1 MAVEFSYRLLN
12 TSNGVGKESIEAY
25 SNLISN
31 TIDEGPSNSLIRMR
45 FRTYLFYL
53 MAVTL
58 SLPLLVLT
66 YTQYRMIGQEIERE
80 NTLLAEDA
88 SALSNDVKGIVLAA
102 KGLVT
107 MAANAYALESQQN
120 HYRLNKIL
128 IGLRDA
134 LPYFVNAHFD
144 NAEGVTVAFDPP
156 RNSKGESNIGVDHT
170 QREHWKQL
178 SGQDFPIVSDVIQ
191 AVGAA
196 SGPIVNIMSPAVN
209 DKGVVVGY
217 AVSALNLRSLY
228 DEVVAGLGVK
238 DSVVWILDRK
248 GMPIYANDRSNHKD
262 VIMSREEIQKYL
274 QGPNVVSKV
283 NRPGGSNL
291 IGVIAPI
298 EGLDWVVGI
307 FKRAEDRETMVF
319 SLIATNLL
327 IFLFLLL
334 LSFMMARLASK
345 PLTDNVSRLMLQVR
359 AGRAVPT
366 PSEKVQ
372 TPIELVELQK
382 AFCRLLA
389 KVQSHQS
396 EIKELKD
403 HSSSSLSR
411 ELELTREDAQFLR
424 QIIMSSPQSIIITDS
439 NGFIRLASEKAVEQF
454 GSINIG
460 TSFKRLLRSKFVEED
475 SGSDRTASGL
485 IKLKET
491 GTGKEFLLFKSLSYI
506 GSEKREIYV
515 LSERI

>member
-1 MAVEFSYRLLN
+1 
-12 TSNGVGKESIEAY
+12 
-25 SNLISN
+25 
-31 TIDEGPSNSLIRMR
+31 MR

-66 YTQYRMIGQEIERE
+66 YTQYRMIEQEIERE
-80 NTLLAEDA
+80 NTLLVEDA
-88 SALSNDVKGIVLAA
+88 SALSNNVKGRVLAA

-107 MAANAYALESQQN
+107 MAANVYALEGQQN

-134 LPYFVNAHFD
+134 LPYFSNVHFD
-144 NAEGVTVAFDPP
+144 SPEGVTVAFDPP
-156 RNSKGESNIGVDHT
+156 RNPKGESNIGVDHT
-170 QREHWKQL
+170 QREHWKL
-178 SGQDFPIVSDVIQ
+178 VNGQDSPIVSDVIQ

-196 SGPIVNIMSPAVN
+196 SGPIVNITSPAVN
-209 DKGVVVGY
+209 EKGTVVGY
-217 AVSALNLRSLY
+217 AVSALNLRALY
-228 DEVVAGLGVK
+228 DEVVAGLGLK
-238 DSVVWILDRK
+238 DCVVWILDSK
-248 GMPIYANDRSNHKD
+248 GMPIYANDRSDYKD
-262 VIMSREEIQKYL
+262 AIMPREEIRKYL
-274 QGPNVVSKV
+274 EGPNVVSKV
-283 NRPGGSNL
+283 NRSSGSNL
-291 IGVIAPI
+291 VGVIAPI

-307 FKRAEDRETMVF
+307 FKRAEDRETMVL

-334 LSFMMARLASK
+334 LSFMMARFACK

-359 AGRAVPT
+359 EGRAVPT

-382 AFCRLLA
+382 AFCRLLG

-411 ELELTREDAQFLR
+411 ELELTRDDAKFLR
-424 QIIMSSPQSIIITDS
+424 QIIMSSPQSIVITDS
-439 NGFIRLASEKAVEQF
+439 NGFIRLASERAVEQF

-460 TSFKRLLRSKFVEED
+460 TSFKRLLRTKFELED
-475 SGSDRTASGL
+475 SGSERSGSDL
-485 IKLKET
+485 VKLKET
-491 GTGKEFLLFKSLSYI
+491 ATGKEFLLFKSQSYI